1 MCIMD
6 VFQRELP
13 CFLCLYGIQ
22 DMHRCYDSTNVL
34 FLQAKIDDSLHIFAY
49 NCKHVKSVQ
58 KIRGS
63 LSNKVIDE
71 LLKWNKQFGGI

>member
-58 KIRGS
+58 KKS
-63 LSNKVIDE
+63 AEAPFSS
-71 LLKWNKQFGGI
+71 

>member
-1 MCIMD
+1 MTNGYSNSDLKELCKEAA
-6 VFQRELP
+6 FQPVRELTMDQIMRINKFRP
-13 CFLCLYGIQ
+13 LVKKDL
-22 DMHRCYDSTNVL
+22 
-34 FLQAKIDDSLHIFAY
+34 
-49 NCKHVKSVQ
+49 VKSVQ